1 MCKGEKNV
9 SLEHFVFA
17 ICRTNVTPKKFI
29 GGFLSCFW
37 LCSKVFDAEYCKNLH
52 SERNESLVDSTFNC
66 QNGARKIT
74 FPGGKP
80 SPSFVWPLWK
90 TIV

>member
-52 SERNESLVDSTFNC
+52 SE
-66 QNGARKIT
+66 
-74 FPGGKP
+74 
-80 SPSFVWPLWK
+80 
-90 TIV
+90 